1 MMQKSNHRRIL
12 ARTTV
17 LLLVFAV
24 AGVSILAK
32 YIQYSPK
39 SDPIHFFSK
48 ATKVDVAHHP
58 VDFAADPL
66 YQVVAAV
73 PPLPTFRTI
82 QLVEPES
89 FHHLREISV
98 TVSLQHRSPP
108 SLLV

>member
-1 MMQKSNHRRIL
+1 MMQKSDRKRIL

-17 LLLVFAV
+17 LLLVVAV
-24 AGVSILAK
+24 AGVSTLAK
-32 YIQYSPK
+32 YSQYSPK

-48 ATKVDVAHHP
+48 ATKMDVAHHP
-58 VDFAADPL
+58 VDFVADPL

-73 PPLPTFRTI
+73 PSSPTFRTI

-89 FHHLREISV
+89 FHHIRKISV